1 MFKKWDNVSKVSLIY
16 FFSSLYFYLP
26 VLTIYYQ
33 QKGLN
38 FLQIGSLWGILTF
51 TMVLSEI
58 PTGLLADKFGRKISV
73 ILAMVFQLVGEILFL
88 FANNYMSFVFINM
101 IAGIGFAFQS
111 GALQALVYDFLKDE
125 KREKEMKK
133 IWGNIN
139 SFGQAGFIIGAI
151 VSSFVI
157 SSKSPS
163 QITSGIILTIISVF
177 LALIISLLLKEPQ
190 NKYHHAETS
199 PFKMLK
205 DSLEIIKNNPSLRR
219 IILFGLFTTPF
230 LAFLNTFQPPY
241 FELSGIPLSLLGIS
255 RAIAGIIAIFC
266 LRYAYKLE
274 HRFKENGV
282 LIATLVPACFYLL
295 MSVIFN
301 PIFSTVLFILNYS
314 TQRLQ
319 EPLLADYSNIHLKS
333 EVRATTLSAI
343 NMLSSF
349 YVAGM
354 GLITG
359 KIADFSLP
367 LTFAFI
373 GLIILIGSLLFRLKN
388 ETIKLQTQS
397 GNPL

>member
-1 MFKKWDNVSKVSLIY
+1 MLKKWDNVSKVSLIY

-319 EPLLADYSNIHLKS
+319 EPLLADYWLK
-333 EVRATTLSAI
+333 
-343 NMLSSF
+343 F
-349 YVAGM
+349 Q
-354 GLITG
+354 
-359 KIADFSLP
+359 KICL
-367 LTFAFI
+367 
-373 GLIILIGSLLFRLKN
+373 
-388 ETIKLQTQS
+388 
-397 GNPL
+397 